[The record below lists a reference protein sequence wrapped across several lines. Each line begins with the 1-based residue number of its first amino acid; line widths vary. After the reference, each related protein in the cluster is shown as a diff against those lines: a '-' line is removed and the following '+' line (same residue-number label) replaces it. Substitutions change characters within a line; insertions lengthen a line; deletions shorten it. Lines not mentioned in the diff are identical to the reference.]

1 MNNPVKRILPAYE
14 VDMGGIP
21 LLQPLP
27 TQAVDQIDPFL
38 LIHHHNSE
46 VKAGSDPYNSGVGP
60 HPHRG
65 FSPVTF
71 IYQGDVHHRDSR
83 GNSSVIKAGG
93 IQWCDM
99 GMGMVHSE
107 RPSAELCASG
117 GQQEII
123 QLWVNLPLRLK
134 MMAPQYLACQAEE
147 MPSLPGHP
155 NARLATGSQAG
166 INGPLK
172 TAFAVES
179 AFGSLEPHV
188 PLSLVTKPSH
198 NALLYLLSGSGRLVG
213 HGLVQATEMVDLKEG
228 EMEFVPS
235 EPSKFL
241 YVSAPPIGE
250 RVESYGPF
258 VMSNQS
264 EIMAAMR
271 DYQMGKMGF
280 LVERDLG

>member
-1 MNNPVKRILPAYE
+1 MNNPVKRILPAFQ

-27 TQAVDQIDPFL
+27 TQAVDQVDPFL

-46 VKAGSDPYNSGVGP
+46 IKAGSDPYNSGVGP

-93 IQWCDM
+93 VQWCDM

-123 QLWVNLPLRLK
+123 QLWVNLPSRLK
-134 MMAPQYLACQAEE
+134 MMAPQYLACQADE
-147 MPSLPGHP
+147 MPSLPDHP
-155 NARLATGSQAG
+155 HARLATGTQAG
-166 INGPLK
+166 LKGPLK
-172 TAFAVES
+172 SAFAVDS
-179 AFGSLEPHV
+179 AFGHLEANV
-188 PLSLVTKPSH
+188 PLRLETKSGH
-198 NALLYLLSGSGRLVG
+198 NALLYLLSGSGRMVG
-213 HGLVQATEMVDLKEG
+213 HGLVQATELIDLKEG
-228 EMEFVPS
+228 ELEFVPA
-235 EPSKFL
+235 EPCKFL
-241 YVSAPPIGE
+241 YVSALPIAE

>member
-1 MNNPVKRILPAYE
+1 
-14 VDMGGIP
+14 MGGIP

-27 TQAVDQIDPFL
+27 TQQVDQVDPFL
-38 LIHHHNSE
+38 LIHHHNSA

-83 GNSSVIKAGG
+83 GNSSVVKAGG

-123 QLWVNLPLRLK
+123 QLWVNLPSRLK
-134 MMAPQYLACQAEE
+134 MMMPQYLACQADE

-155 NARLATGSQAG
+155 HARLATGSQAG
-166 INGPLK
+166 HIGPLK
-172 TAFAVES
+172 TAFAVDS
-179 AFGSLEPHV
+179 AFGSLESNV
-188 PLSLVTKPSH
+188 SLNLETKPGH

-213 HGLVQATEMVDLKEG
+213 HGLVQATELVDLKEG
-228 EMEFVPS
+228 ELEFIPS
-235 EPSKFL
+235 EPCKFL
-241 YVSAPPIGE
+241 YVSAPPIGD
-250 RVESYGPF
+250 RVESYDPF
-258 VMSNQS
+258 VMTNQS

>member
-1 MNNPVKRILPAYE
+1 MNNPVKRILPAYQ

-27 TQAVDQIDPFL
+27 TQHVDQVDPFL
-38 LIHHHNSE
+38 LIHHHHSA
-46 VKAGSDPYNSGVGP
+46 VKAGSDPYDSGVGP

-107 RPSAELCASG
+107 RPSAALCAAG

-123 QLWVNLPLRLK
+123 QLWVNLPARLK
-134 MMAPQYLACQAEE
+134 MMAPQYLACQADE

-155 NARLATGSQAG
+155 EAKLASGAQCG
-166 INGPLK
+166 LHGPLQ

-179 AFGSLEPHV
+179 AFGTLASGVSLG
-188 PLSLVTKPSH
+188 LDAKPGYST
-198 NALLYLLSGSGRLVG
+198 LLYLLSGAGRLVG
-213 HGLVQATEMVDLKEG
+213 HGLVQATELVDLKEG
-228 EMEFVPS
+228 LMEFVPS
-235 EPSKFL
+235 EPCKFL
-241 YVSAPPIGE
+241 WVSAPPIGE